1 MSSILI
7 VAGLFSG
14 LYLIITCSA
23 TIQWARDST
32 IDQSSSQTKKVSVV
46 VIARNEEES
55 IKACLQSIAANNYKN
70 QDYEIILM
78 DDHSDDKTV
87 AIAESLGIN
96 NLLVLRLADYDLE
109 SFKNSYK
116 KAGQYYAIK
125 ESKYDVILQT
135 DGDCV
140 CPATWIHDMTAAM
153 SQNEIVTGPIL
164 IKGDDGFLSRWQTF
178 EIIGTMVITYAGIR
192 SKYWQS
198 ANAANMIYIK
208 KIYQKFAEEMDKGIA
223 SGDDIFLI
231 NWAHKNDYTI
241 GYNKSKKSIVTTE
254 AEVGLSNLFKQRLR
268 WATKTKKYSFLGL
281 KELMVGFFMFHL
293 LILILGVSSVAW
305 SSIFL
310 MPFIIVFLAKWIGDI
325 VLLFSCAPFFKER
338 YSLILSPAFSLA
350 HTFYVV
356 LIGVSGAILNDYK
369 WKGRTV
375 R

>member
-1 MSSILI
+1 M
-7 VAGLFSG
+7 
-14 LYLIITCSA
+14 
-23 TIQWARDST
+23 
-32 IDQSSSQTKKVSVV
+32 
-46 VIARNEEES
+46 IARNEEQS
-55 IKACLQSIAANNYKN
+55 IKACLESITDNDYDN

-78 DDHSDDKTV
+78 DDHSEDKTI
-87 AIAESLGIN
+87 AIAESLGIA
-96 NLLVLRLADYDLE
+96 NLRVLRLADYNLE
-109 SFKNSYK
+109 SFSNSYK

-125 ESKYDVILQT
+125 ESKYGVILQM
-135 DGDCV
+135 DADCV
-140 CPATWIHDMTAAM
+140 CPATWIEDMTAAM
-153 SQNEIVTGPIL
+153 SQHEMVTGPIF
-164 IKGDDGFLSRWQTF
+164 IKGDDSFLSRWQTF
-178 EIIGTMVITYAGIR
+178 EIIGTMVMTYAGIR
-192 SKYWQS
+192 SEYWQS
-198 ANAANMIYIK
+198 ANAANMIYK
-208 KIYQKFAEEMDKGIA
+208 KNIYQRFAEEMDKNVA

-254 AEVGLSNLFKQRLR
+254 AEVGLSNLFRQRLR

-281 KELMVGFFMFHL
+281 KALMVGFFLFHL

-305 SSIFL
+305 SSFFL
-310 MPFIIVFLAKWIGDI
+310 MPFIILFLAKWIGDI
-325 VLLFSCAPFFKER
+325 VLLVSCAPFFKER